1 MLLSAWVKKNVEIF
15 LCLLLFLLLVSS
27 NKHNVKME
35 LKAIVF
41 FPLFFWHSMHWLLI
55 VEKSKLV
62 KVSST
67 LFAEKKALQHIVDEI
82 ADSFGVARHVPK
94 AIVPIAVWR
103 SGLAYSI
110 TKRSHDPSCLWQCHD
125 FFNGNLGSR
134 SRTWYYL
141 EYFCWNF
148 QREHF
153 IRYFLIERGSNK

>member
-1 MLLSAWVKKNVEIF
+1 MSQKESWDFFYACYF
-15 LCLLLFLLLVSS
+15 FLLLVSS

-41 FPLFFWHSMHWLLI
+41 SLFFWHSMHWLLI

-67 LFAEKKALQHIVDEI
+67 LFAEKKALQHILDEI

-125 FFNGNLGSR
+125 FFNGNLGSKPPL
-134 SRTWYYL
+134 TWYYL
-141 EYFCWNF
+141 DSGLFFVEIFKGNF
-148 QREHF
+148 LFVIFDRKG
-153 IRYFLIERGSNK
+153 L